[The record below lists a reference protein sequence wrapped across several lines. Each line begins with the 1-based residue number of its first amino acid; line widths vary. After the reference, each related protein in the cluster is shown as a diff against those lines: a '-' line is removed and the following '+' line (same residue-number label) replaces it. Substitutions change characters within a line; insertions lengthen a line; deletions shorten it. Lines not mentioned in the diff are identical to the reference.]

1 MLFRSQRK
9 LALKKLDSTNI
20 DMERIKDILNEVE
33 TKLKNLRL
41 QLKKFDKHKKMT
53 QELESKQILLAKL
66 KIDEIEVKRHP
77 LEQNLKLD
85 RFSLPMPGKH
95 NISNALAAIAIA
107 CHLNIDFVLIKRSL
121 SEFKGVNRRFTQVAE
136 INGIKIIDD
145 YGHHPVEIS
154 AVLNAARQTSNGKVF
169 AIHQPH
175 RYTRLNS
182 LFEDFCSCFNEADFV
197 GIMEVYSAGEDPI
210 EGASRS
216 DLVKGLVRHGHR
228 NVFSIDTEDD
238 LETLIR
244 RQATSGDIIVCLGA
258 GTISVWANNLPTKLS
273 DLENL

>member
-1 MLFRSQRK
+1 MQALVGKVTDRRIVTYGFNAQADIRATNVSYMDGNSYFDVTIRK
-9 LALKKLDSTNI
+9 
-20 DMERIKDILNEVE
+20 
-33 TKLKNLRL
+33 
-41 QLKKFDKHKKMT
+41 
-53 QELESKQILLAKL
+53 
-66 KIDEIEVKRHP
+66 
-77 LEQNLKLD
+77 QNLKLD
-85 RFSLPMPGKH
+85 RLSLPMPGKH

-107 CHLNIDFVLIKRSL
+107 CHLEIDYKVIRSAL